1 MYNKQRDNHNRRQI
15 AGKKPRIYAVFKTFC
30 IVASQSNDR
39 QMTGKSQAN
48 INQLCI
54 FFFKSSRTH
63 GFMWFSVPCKKFFK
77 FVIDKT
83 MFLVYFYFL
92 LYKYIVSKDYS
103 YI

>member
-1 MYNKQRDNHNRRQI
+1 MR
-15 AGKKPRIYAVFKTFC
+15 
-30 IVASQSNDR
+30 
-39 QMTGKSQAN
+39 
-48 INQLCI
+48 
-54 FFFKSSRTH
+54 
-63 GFMWFSVPCKKFFK
+63 FSAPCKKFFK